1 LTCAIDTIGQS
12 QREEETWG
20 GAVALFTTTAYP
32 LVALIEDI
40 ALGKIGPPD
49 IQRPF
54 VWPNVNVRNLF
65 DSLYR
70 GYPAG
75 YLLFWETGAD
85 PSMRMIGTDVSQKA
99 PSLAIVD
106 GQQRLTP
113 LPIM

>member
-49 IQRPF
+49 KDR
-54 VWPNVNVRNLF
+54 LF
-65 DSLYR
+65 GPTSMFGIFSILC
-70 GYPAG
+70 
-75 YLLFWETGAD
+75 TGAIQ
-85 PSMRMIGTDVSQKA
+85 P
-99 PSLAIVD
+99 AIYFFGRQVPT
-106 GQQRLTP
+106 QA
-113 LPIM
+113 